1 MGMQRRHFIA
11 LAASATGV
19 AAAPARA
26 AAGPLPMSAL
36 GVDAGQFGVRPGSAD
51 DQTRALQRAIDE
63 TARTGT
69 PLALAP
75 GIYRTGQLRLSSGT
89 HLVGA
94 RGATRLL
101 PTQGESLLSGTGAE
115 HVTLRGLVL
124 DGAGR
129 PLPERR
135 GLVQLESCKAVK
147 IADCTIAGSG
157 RNGIVCIAVAGEVSD
172 STIAQTADAGLFAV
186 DSAGLL
192 LARNRID
199 RAGNN
204 GIQVWRSMAG
214 EDGTLI
220 IDNRLENIGNRSGG
234 SGQYGNAINVFR
246 AGNVIVR
253 GNRINNCAFSAVR
266 GNAASNLQIEGN
278 SVSNT
283 REVALYVEFAF
294 EGAVIANNSVD
305 LAAVGISVTNFNEGG
320 RLAVVQGNIIRN
332 LLPRR
337 PAGTDPG
344 DAAGVGISV
353 EADTAVTGNVIE
365 NAPTA
370 GMMLG
375 WGHYLRDVAVTGNVV
390 RKADI
395 GIAVSVAPGAG
406 TVLIA
411 NNVISETVRG
421 SIVGMS
427 GANPVTEDLS
437 RTGADQYAH
446 ITLNG
451 NRVR

>member
-19 AAAPARA
+19 AAAPAQA
-26 AAGPLPMSAL
+26 AAGPLPISAL
-36 GVDAGQFGVRPGSAD
+36 GVDATQFGVRPGSAD

-101 PTQGESLLSGTGAE
+101 LTQGESLLSGTGAE

-172 STIAQTADAGLFAV
+172 SSIAQTADAGLFAL

-234 SGQYGNAINVFR
+234 SGNM
-246 AGNVIVR
+246 
-253 GNRINNCAFSAVR
+253 
-266 GNAASNLQIEGN
+266 
-278 SVSNT
+278 
-283 REVALYVEFAF
+283 
-294 EGAVIANNSVD
+294 
-305 LAAVGISVTNFNEGG
+305 
-320 RLAVVQGNIIRN
+320 
-332 LLPRR
+332 
-337 PAGTDPG
+337 GTQSTCFVPG
-344 DAAGVGISV
+344 
-353 EADTAVTGNVIE
+353 T
-365 NAPTA
+365 
-370 GMMLG
+370 
-375 WGHYLRDVAVTGNVV
+375 
-390 RKADI
+390 
-395 GIAVSVAPGAG
+395 
-406 TVLIA
+406 
-411 NNVISETVRG
+411 
-421 SIVGMS
+421 
-427 GANPVTEDLS
+427 
-437 RTGADQYAH
+437 
-446 ITLNG
+446 
-451 NRVR
+451 